1 MKKTDFLVILIVV
14 AVLLPFFRFDGVYK
28 GYTDFNAAYPLV
40 LAFLKF
46 AVLAT
51 FGEMLGLRI
60 KTGKYNAPSYGLL
73 PRLVVWG
80 LFGVWI
86 AIAMGVFSKGIPAY
100 LDRFTLFNGVKDA
113 MGGGFTGLKLLGA
126 FCISVMMNTA
136 FAPVFMTLHK
146 VTDTHIISNGGK
158 FSSLFKPIPIG
169 SILGKLNWQVQWGFV
184 FKKTL
189 PLFWIPAHTLTF
201 ILPQEF
207 QVLFAAFCSIILGL
221 ILAIAAIMGEKK

>member
-14 AVLLPFFRFDGVYK
+14 VVLLPFFLFDDVYK
-28 GYTDFNAAYPLV
+28 GYTGFNKDYPLV

-86 AIAMGVFSKGIPAY
+86 AIAMGVFREGIPAY
-100 LDRFTLFNGVKDA
+100 LFKDSSVA
-113 MGGGFTGLKLLGA
+113 IMQGGFSGLKLLGA